1 MTKPRRFVTHP
12 HATLAYFTEG
22 RSTFEQKGTWTVSAG
37 DVLLVPAGEPHR
49 RSSDERTSYWG
60 LGLCVPCYAQDED
73 LQRVNPFERVRDGG
87 AAVVRIPETRRTYL
101 EHLLAELAIVTLQPS
116 TSDAVQRS
124 LLHLVLNE
132 IWTATSRTEPS
143 TNSVVTSSLRF
154 IERHCLMPITLKDV
168 AAAVGKNAAY
178 VTTTLSQHTGQS
190 AVEWIISGRMAEARR
205 LLLHSNQPVGDIACR
220 VGYADATHFIRLF
233 RRIHG
238 VTPAVFRN
246 RSPGSTNSSPSRG

>member
-1 MTKPRRFVTHP
+1 MTHP
-12 HATLAYFTEG
+12 HATLAYFTDG
-22 RSTFEQKGTWTVSAG
+22 CSTFEQKGIWNVSPG

-60 LGLCVPCYAQDED
+60 LGLSVPCYAQDTE
-73 LQRVNPFERVRDGG
+73 LQRINPFERVRDGG
-87 AAVVRIPETRRTYL
+87 AAVVRIPAARRHHL
-101 EHLLAELAIVTLQPS
+101 EHLLTELAAVTREPTANLG
-116 TSDAVQRS
+116 VQRS

-132 IWTATSRTEPS
+132 VWSATSPTETS
-143 TNSVVTSSLRF
+143 TNTVVNSSLRY

-168 AAAVGKNAAY
+168 AAAVGKSAAY

-205 LLLHSNQPVGDIACR
+205 LLLHSSLPIGDIAYR

-233 RRIHG
+233 RRVHG
-238 VTPAVFRN
+238 LTPAAYRHRSAAERVAQPEPQNSRN
-246 RSPGSTNSSPSRG
+246 K